1 MRKFPTSPRLRSTT
15 LLLAV
20 SMAIG
25 SIAHAADTVQIGGE
39 TKFASGLVTGVE
51 AGDVACYLTLEDA
64 DGESF
69 TEMAAFEICE
79 QQEQLVGHQ
88 VALSYAME
96 NVLAAECQGDV
107 DCGKSDRVA
116 LVTSAKLLD
125 GAAAPAADADAET
138 DATPG
143 AAPESFCTARETVVF
158 ACRSGAKLVSVCA
171 SADAS
176 ARSGYLQYR
185 FGKPGAGAIELTL
198 PKDAR
203 LPPASATGENAGFS
217 GGGGSWLRFANGS
230 HSYVVY
236 SGIGRW
242 GEDGQTVEK
251 EGVRVESKSKTV
263 AELACSGAVTSELGP
278 EWFERIGIG
287 ANDEEFLFAE

>member
-1 MRKFPTSPRLRSTT
+1 MRQSHTSPRLRDRI
-15 LLLAV
+15 LWVAV
-20 SMAIG
+20 CMAIG
-25 SIAHAADTVQIGGE
+25 SIGHAADTVQIGGE

-64 DGESF
+64 DGEPF

-79 QQEQLVGHQ
+79 QQAQLVGKR
-88 VALSYAME
+88 VALSYAMD

-125 GAAAPAADADAET
+125 GDAAPTADTEA
-138 DATPG
+138 DATPD
-143 AAPESFCTARETVVF
+143 AAPESFCSARESIVF

-171 SADAS
+171 SADVSAS
-176 ARSGYLQYR
+176 SGYLQYR

-198 PKDAR
+198 PKDERA
-203 LPPASATGENAGFS
+203 PSASATGENVGFS
-217 GGGGSWLRFANGS
+217 GGGGSWLRFRNGN

-242 GEDGQTVEK
+242 GEDGQTLEK
-251 EGVRVESKSKTV
+251 EGIRVENKGKTV
-263 AELACSGAVTSELGP
+263 ADLACSGAVTSELGP
-278 EWFERIGIG
+278 EWFERTGIT
-287 ANDEEFLFAE
+287 ANDEEFLFSE

>member
-1 MRKFPTSPRLRSTT
+1 MRKSPSSPQLRTAS
-15 LLLAV
+15 LSVAACI
-20 SMAIG
+20 AIG

-39 TKFASGLVTGVE
+39 TKFTSGLVTGVE

-79 QQEQLVGHQ
+79 QQAQLVGQ
-88 VALSYAME
+88 RVALSYVME

-116 LVTSAKLLD
+116 LVTSAQVID
-125 GAAAPAADADAET
+125 GAAAPAADAR
-138 DATPG
+138 
-143 AAPESFCTARETVVF
+143 PESFCTARETVVF

-171 SADAS
+171 SADISAS
-176 ARSGYLQYR
+176 SGYLQYR

-198 PKDAR
+198 PQDER
-203 LPPASATGENAGFS
+203 LPPASATGENVAFS

-242 GEDGQTVEK
+242 GDDGQTVEK
-251 EGVRVESKSKTV
+251 EGVRVEHKGKTV
-263 AELACSGAVTSELGP
+263 AELACSGPLTSELGP
-278 EWFERIGIG
+278 EWFERAGIS
-287 ANDEEFLFAE
+287 ANGEEFLFSE

>member
-1 MRKFPTSPRLRSTT
+1 MRQSHTSPRLRDRI
-15 LLLAV
+15 LWVAV
-20 SMAIG
+20 CMAIG
-25 SIAHAADTVQIGGE
+25 SIGHAADTVQIGGE

-79 QQEQLVGHQ
+79 QQEQLVGKR

-116 LVTSAKLLD
+116 LVTSAKIID
-125 GAAAPAADADAET
+125 GDSAPAADADA
-138 DATPG
+138 
-143 AAPESFCTARETVVF
+143 APESFCTGRETIVF

-171 SADAS
+171 SADISAS
-176 ARSGYLQYR
+176 SGYLQYR

-198 PKDAR
+198 PKDER
-203 LPPASATGENAGFS
+203 LPPASATGENVGFS
-217 GGGGSWLRFANGS
+217 GGGGSWLRFVNGN

-242 GEDGQTVEK
+242 GQDGQTLEK
-251 EGVRVESKSKTV
+251 EGIRVENKGKSV
-263 AELACSGAVTSELGP
+263 ADLACSGAVTSELGP
-278 EWFERIGIG
+278 EWFERTGIT
-287 ANDEEFLFAE
+287 AHDEEFLFAD

>member
-1 MRKFPTSPRLRSTT
+1 MRKSPSSPQLRTAS
-15 LLLAV
+15 LSVAACI
-20 SMAIG
+20 AIG
-25 SIAHAADTVQIGGE
+25 SIAHAAETVQIGGE
-39 TKFASGLVTGVE
+39 TKFASGRVTGVE

-79 QQEQLVGHQ
+79 QQAQLVGQQ
-88 VALSYAME
+88 VALSYVME

-116 LVTSAKLLD
+116 LVTSAQVID
-125 GAAAPAADADAET
+125 GAAAPAADAR
-138 DATPG
+138 
-143 AAPESFCTARETVVF
+143 PESFCTARETVVF

-171 SADAS
+171 SADISAS
-176 ARSGYLQYR
+176 SGYLQYR

-198 PKDAR
+198 PQDER
-203 LPPASATGENAGFS
+203 LPPASATGENVAFS

-242 GEDGQTVEK
+242 GDDGQTVEK
-251 EGVRVESKSKTV
+251 EGVRVEHKGKTV
-263 AELACSGAVTSELGP
+263 AELACSGPLTSELGP
-278 EWFERIGIG
+278 EWFERAGIS
-287 ANDEEFLFAE
+287 ANGEEFLFSE

>member
-1 MRKFPTSPRLRSTT
+1 MPKFRKPPHFIGHALM
-15 LLLAV
+15 AA
-20 SMAIG
+20 MAIVAAAG
-25 SIAHAADTVQIGGE
+25 AVAADTVQVGGE
-39 TKFASGLVTGVE
+39 TKFASGLVTGAE

-64 DGESF
+64 DGEPF

-79 QQEQLVGHQ
+79 QQAALVGHR

-116 LVTSAKLLD
+116 LVTSVKPLD
-125 GAAAPAADADAET
+125 GNAAPAADA
-138 DATPG
+138 
-143 AAPESFCTARETVVF
+143 APESFCSARESIVF

-171 SADAS
+171 SADISAS
-176 ARSGYLQYR
+176 SGYLQYR

-198 PKDAR
+198 PKDERA
-203 LPPASATGENAGFS
+203 PSASATGENVGFS
-217 GGGGSWLRFANGS
+217 GGGGSWLRFRNGN

-242 GEDGQTVEK
+242 GEDGQTLEK
-251 EGVRVESKSKTV
+251 EGIRVENQGKTV
-263 AELACSGAVTSELGP
+263 ADLQCSGPLTSELGP
-278 EWFERIGIG
+278 EWFERTGIT
-287 ANDEEFLFAE
+287 AHDEEFSFAE

>member
-1 MRKFPTSPRLRSTT
+1 MRKSPTWPRLRSTS
-15 LLLAV
+15 LFVAV

-25 SIAHAADTVQIGGE
+25 ALAHAADTVQIGGE
-39 TKFASGLVTGVE
+39 TKFASGLVTGAE
-51 AGDVACYLTLEDA
+51 AGDVACYLTLEDD
-64 DGESF
+64 DGEPF

-79 QQEQLVGHQ
+79 QQAQLVGQ
-88 VALSYAME
+88 RVALSYTLE

-125 GAAAPAADADAET
+125 GESAPAADV
-138 DATPG
+138 G
-143 AAPESFCTARETVVF
+143 PESFCTVHETIVF

-171 SADAS
+171 SADLSAS
-176 ARSGYLQYR
+176 SGYLQYR

-198 PKDAR
+198 PKDER
-203 LPPASATGENAGFS
+203 LPPASATGENVGFS
-217 GGGGSWLRFANGS
+217 GGGGSWLRFANGT

-242 GEDGQTVEK
+242 GEDGQTLEK
-251 EGVRVESKSKTV
+251 EGVRVENKGKTV
-263 AELACSGAVTSELGP
+263 AELACSGTLTSELGP
-278 EWFERIGIG
+278 EWFERAGIS
-287 ANDEEFLFAE
+287 ANGEEFLFAE